1 MRGQAQ
7 PSAASV
13 SGCAEPRRLVRSDP
27 PRPLPTPLCTDYISR
42 RAPRAPLTLARPA
55 AYKSSPAGGGPTRA
69 SRRAVVLASLRAVTW
84 RCRSAPRLPA
94 SPAGPVSPRA
104 ATPP

>member
-1 MRGQAQ
+1 MRDQAQ

-55 AYKSSPAGGGPTRA
+55 AYKSSPAGGRA
-69 SRRAVVLASLRAVTW
+69 YSRIASGGGARFSAGCDMAPPLRP
-84 RCRSAPRLPA
+84 AP
-94 SPAGPVSPRA
+94 PR
-104 ATPP
+104 